1 MVIYSENAA
10 QEEVENVVKRTEHT
24 MLTNFFAL
32 NQKLFDQQDPS
43 ANKYTYLEI
52 LRHYTWKPVEQEYIK
67 RKQNMTK
74 KKRSSD
80 DDDMSETI
88 GRIPVIC
95 LSIHTQ
101 ER

>member
-43 ANKYTYLEI
+43 ALKSWGTTLGNLLNKST
-52 LRHYTWKPVEQEYIK
+52 LRE
-67 RKQNMTK
+67 
-74 KKRSSD
+74 S
-80 DDDMSETI
+80 
-88 GRIPVIC
+88 
-95 LSIHTQ
+95 
-101 ER
+101 